1 MEIIIAMS
9 LALNIVLWLMIRSM
23 KRCIANNAKNEITL
37 LRALDKLNGITKNV
51 YQGKGMSHGDEN
63 FLMLLDLELEIEKE
77 RQKSKMQAGGH
88 YVE

>member
-23 KRCIANNAKNEITL
+23 KRRIDHDAKNEITL

-51 YQGKGMSHGDEN
+51 YNGKNLSCDDKN
-63 FLMLLDLELEIEKE
+63 FLMLLDLELALEKDI
-77 RQKSKMQAGGH
+77 QKSKMQA
-88 YVE
+88 

>member
-51 YQGKGMSHGDEN
+51 YKGKNLSCDDEN
-63 FLMLLDLELEIEKE
+63 FLMILDLELALEKE
-77 RQKSKMQAGGH
+77 RWKTNMQA
-88 YVE
+88 

>member
-23 KRCIANNAKNEITL
+23 KRRIDHDAKNEITL

-51 YQGKGMSHGDEN
+51 YKGKNLSCDDEN
-63 FLMLLDLELEIEKE
+63 FLMILDLELALEKE
-77 RQKSKMQAGGH
+77 KRKSKMQA
-88 YVE
+88 

>member
-23 KRCIANNAKNEITL
+23 KRRIDHDAKNEITL

-51 YQGKGMSHGDEN
+51 YKGKNLSCDDEN
-63 FLMLLDLELEIEKE
+63 FLMLLDLELALEKE
-77 RQKSKMQAGGH
+77 KWKSKMQA
-88 YVE
+88 

>member
-23 KRCIANNAKNEITL
+23 KRRIDHDAKNEITL

-51 YQGKGMSHGDEN
+51 YQGKNLSCDEN
-63 FLMLLDLELEIEKE
+63 FLMILDLELALEKE
-77 RQKSKMQAGGH
+77 KQKSKMQA
-88 YVE
+88 

>member
-23 KRCIANNAKNEITL
+23 KRRIDHDAKNEITL

-51 YQGKGMSHGDEN
+51 YQGKDLSWDDEK
-63 FLMLLDLELEIEKE
+63 FLVMIDLELELKKD
-77 RQKSKMQAGGH
+77 RQKSKLQA
-88 YVE
+88 

>member
-23 KRCIANNAKNEITL
+23 KRRIDHDAKNEIML

-51 YQGKGMSHGDEN
+51 YNGKNLSCDDEN
-63 FLMLLDLELEIEKE
+63 FLMILDLELALEKE
-77 RQKSKMQAGGH
+77 KQKSKMQA
-88 YVE
+88 